1 MYKMFKISV
10 ETFAKNCVQNIV
22 DKEKKLWLRNKDIG
36 NKLGVENIYDFVDQE
51 IKSKFKTN
59 NPTEQQTRKYKKH
72 GSELIKDEKFKYAHA
87 KIIISITMS
96 FRV

>member
-10 ETFAKNCVQNIV
+10 ETFTKNCVQNIV

-72 GSELIKDEKFKYAHA
+72 
-87 KIIISITMS
+87 
-96 FRV
+96 

>member
-1 MYKMFKISV
+1 M
-10 ETFAKNCVQNIV
+10 
-22 DKEKKLWLRNKDIG
+22 WLRNKDIG

-59 NPTEQQTRKYKKH
+59 NPTEQQTRKYKKYW
-72 GSELIKDEKFKYAHA
+72 SELIKDEKFKYTHA

>member
-36 NKLGVENIYDFVDQE
+36 NKLGVENIYDLVDQE

-72 GSELIKDEKFKYAHA
+72 GSELIKDEKFKYTHA

>member
-10 ETFAKNCVQNIV
+10 ETFAKNCVQNIVDIV

-59 NPTEQQTRKYKKH
+59 NPTE
-72 GSELIKDEKFKYAHA
+72 
-87 KIIISITMS
+87 
-96 FRV
+96 